1 MISFKNVTYKIKNK
15 KIINNITFNIKKSEK
30 VLLIGKSGSGK
41 SSIINLINKNISP
54 SSGNV
59 YFNKKDI
66 NRYNQKKIKEYRKK
80 HIATIYQKD
89 DLFDD
94 LSVIDNLELYY
105 YNKDILSLL
114 KKANLL
120 HLKNR
125 FVYSLSGGERQ
136 RISIIKTCLANCD
149 VLLCDEITS
158 ALDYENAQKI
168 IDFILNIFI
177 DKTIIFI
184 SHDKSLFDNK
194 IDRIIN
200 IDNGMIIDNIII
212 NDINNTFKSK
222 RVKNKPLL
230 NNFVLNG
237 LKKVSFPSLIVY
249 IILSLSFF
257 ISFNYDDIF
266 TYYAKSS
273 YYNYFD
279 YDVVI
284 VKDNIDLT
292 PNNDN
297 IFYNYN
303 DIFNNSKIKINNIEK
318 INIMFL
324 PFNNKDDTFSHLV
337 VNSLFLEV
345 ENIKEISF
353 LSISNNYFEYKDEII
368 NVVNED
374 NMFSIPCIYYDIKYF
389 SYLINEYENDELILI
404 NYDFSKDD
412 NRFTNNPMFE
422 EKKENKPYIDSNAY
436 CDFLTFKMV
445 FSTIKSIVN
454 YFFIMILIFSIIS
467 NILINI
473 TIIYKDIKKIAIYIS
488 KGFEDIL
495 IIIPYVIYP
504 TILFVL
510 SLLLCFIN
518 NRLFICFIC
527 SFIIQILSIFISY
540 LYIKKKNIH
549 SILKE
554 DNLC

>member
-1 MISFKNVTYKIKNK
+1 M
-15 KIINNITFNIKKSEK
+15 
-30 VLLIGKSGSGK
+30 
-41 SSIINLINKNISP
+41 
-54 SSGNV
+54 
-59 YFNKKDI
+59 
-66 NRYNQKKIKEYRKK
+66 
-80 HIATIYQKD
+80 
-89 DLFDD
+89 FDD

-168 IDFILNIFI
+168 IDFILNIFS

-194 IDRIIN
+194 VDRIIN

-284 VKDNIDLT
+284 VKDNIDFT

-303 DIFNNSKIKINNIEK
+303 DIFNNSKIKINNIDK
-318 INIMFL
+318 FNVMFL

-353 LSISNNYFEYKDEII
+353 LSITNNYFEYKDEII

-422 EKKENKPYIDSNAY
+422 EKKENKPYIDSNSY

-445 FSTIKSIVN
+445 FSTIKSIVD

-504 TILFVL
+504 TILFVF

>member
-168 IDFILNIFI
+168 IDFILNIFS

-194 IDRIIN
+194 VDRIIN

-297 IFYNYN
+297 FFYNYN

-318 INIMFL
+318 INVMFL

-353 LSISNNYFEYKDEII
+353 LSITNNYFEYKDEII

-445 FSTIKSIVN
+445 FSTIKSIVD

>member
-1 MISFKNVTYKIKNK
+1 MLSFKNVTYKIKNK

-41 SSIINLINKNISP
+41 STIINLINKNISP
-54 SSGNV
+54 STGNV

-66 NRYNQKKIKEYRKK
+66 NSYNQKEINEYRKR
-80 HIATIYQKD
+80 HVATIYQKD

-136 RISIIKTCLANCD
+136 RISILKTCLANCD

-168 IDFILNIFI
+168 IDFVLKIFN

-194 IDRIIN
+194 VDRIIN
-200 IDNGMIIDNIII
+200 IDNGMIVENIVI
-212 NDINNTFKSK
+212 NEINNTFKNK
-222 RVKNKPLL
+222 RVKDKPLL

-237 LKKVSFPSLIVY
+237 LKKISFSSLVIY
-249 IILSLSFF
+249 IILSFSFF
-257 ISFNYDDIF
+257 ITLNYNDIF
-266 TYYAKSS
+266 TYYAKTS

-297 IFYNYN
+297 TFYNYN
-303 DIFNNSKIKINNIEK
+303 DLFNNSKVSINSIEK
-318 INIMFL
+318 INVMFL
-324 PFNNKDDTFSHLV
+324 PFNNKDNNYSHLV

-345 ENIKEISF
+345 ENIKELSY
-353 LSISNNYFEYKDEII
+353 LSIDNNYFKYKDDII
-368 NVVNED
+368 NVINED

-389 SYLINEYENDELILI
+389 SSLIDEYKNDEIVLID
-404 NYDFSKDD
+404 YDFSKGDS
-412 NRFTNNPMFE
+412 RFTNNPMFE
-422 EKKENKPYIDSNAY
+422 EKKENKPYLDSNAY
-436 CDFLTFKMV
+436 CDFLTFKMA

-473 TIIYKDIKKIAIYIS
+473 TIIYKDIKKIAIYLS

-504 TILFVL
+504 IILFVV
-510 SLLLCFIN
+510 SLLLCLIN
-518 NRLFICFIC
+518 NKLLICFLC
-527 SFIIQILSIFISY
+527 SFTIQILSIYISY

>member
-15 KIINNITFNIKKSEK
+15 KILNNITFNIKKSEK

-41 SSIINLINKNISP
+41 STIINLINKNISP
-54 SSGNV
+54 STGNV

-66 NRYNQKKIKEYRKK
+66 NSYNQKEINEYRKR
-80 HIATIYQKD
+80 HVATIYQKD

-168 IDFILNIFI
+168 INFVLKIFN

-194 IDRIIN
+194 VDRIIN
-200 IDNGMIIDNIII
+200 IDNGMIVENIVI
-212 NDINNTFKSK
+212 NEINNTFKNK
-222 RVKNKPLL
+222 RVKDKPLL

-237 LKKVSFPSLIVY
+237 LKKISFSSLVIY
-249 IILSLSFF
+249 IILSFSFF
-257 ISFNYDDIF
+257 ITLNYNDIF
-266 TYYAKSS
+266 TYYAKTS

-297 IFYNYN
+297 TFYNYN
-303 DIFNNSKIKINNIEK
+303 DLFNNSKVSINSIEK
-318 INIMFL
+318 INVMFL
-324 PFNNKDDTFSHLV
+324 PFNNKDNNYSHLV

-345 ENIKEISF
+345 ENIKELSY
-353 LSISNNYFEYKDEII
+353 LSIDNNYFKYKDDII
-368 NVVNED
+368 NVINED

-389 SYLINEYENDELILI
+389 SSLTNEYKNDELVLI
-404 NYDFSKDD
+404 DYDFSKGDS
-412 NRFTNNPMFE
+412 RFTNNPMFE
-422 EKKENKPYIDSNAY
+422 EKKENKPYLDSNAY

-488 KGFEDIL
+488 KGFKDIL

-504 TILFVL
+504 IILFVV
-510 SLLLCFIN
+510 SLLLCLIN
-518 NRLFICFIC
+518 NKLLICFLC
-527 SFIIQILSIFISY
+527 SFAIQILSIYISY

>member
-66 NRYNQKKIKEYRKK
+66 NRYNQKKLKEYRKK

-168 IDFILNIFI
+168 IDFILNIFS

-194 IDRIIN
+194 VDRIIN

-297 IFYNYN
+297 FFYNYN

-318 INIMFL
+318 INVMFL
-324 PFNNKDDTFSHLV
+324 PFNNKDDTFYHLV

-353 LSISNNYFEYKDEII
+353 LSITNNYFEYKDEII

>member
-15 KIINNITFNIKKSEK
+15 KIINNINFNIKKSEK

-41 SSIINLINKNISP
+41 STIINLINKNISP
-54 SSGNV
+54 STGNV

-66 NRYNQKKIKEYRKK
+66 NSYNQKEINEYRKR
-80 HIATIYQKD
+80 HVATIYQKD

-114 KKANLL
+114 KKSNLL

-168 IDFILNIFI
+168 IDFVLKIFN

-194 IDRIIN
+194 VDRIIN
-200 IDNGMIIDNIII
+200 IDNGMIVENIII
-212 NDINNTFKSK
+212 NEINNTFKNK

-237 LKKVSFPSLIVY
+237 LKKISFSSLVIY
-249 IILSLSFF
+249 IILSFSFF
-257 ISFNYDDIF
+257 ITLNYNDIF
-266 TYYAKSS
+266 TYYAKTS

-292 PNNDN
+292 PNNVN
-297 IFYNYN
+297 TFYNYN
-303 DIFNNSKIKINNIEK
+303 DLFNNSKVSINNIEK
-318 INIMFL
+318 INVMFF
-324 PFNNKDDTFSHLV
+324 PFNNKDNNYSHLV

-345 ENIKEISF
+345 ENIKELSY
-353 LSISNNYFEYKDEII
+353 LSIDNNYFKYKDDII
-368 NVVNED
+368 NVINED

-389 SYLINEYENDELILI
+389 SSLIDEYKNDELVLI
-404 NYDFSKDD
+404 DYDFSKDD
-412 NRFTNNPMFE
+412 NRFTNNPIFE
-422 EKKENKPYIDSNAY
+422 EKKENKPYLDSNAY

-504 TILFVL
+504 IILFVV
-510 SLLLCFIN
+510 SLLLCLFN
-518 NRLFICFIC
+518 NKLLICFLC
-527 SFIIQILSIFISY
+527 SFIIQILSIYISY

>member
-1 MISFKNVTYKIKNK
+1 
-15 KIINNITFNIKKSEK
+15 
-30 VLLIGKSGSGK
+30 
-41 SSIINLINKNISP
+41 
-54 SSGNV
+54 
-59 YFNKKDI
+59 
-66 NRYNQKKIKEYRKK
+66 
-80 HIATIYQKD
+80 
-89 DLFDD
+89 
-94 LSVIDNLELYY
+94 
-105 YNKDILSLL
+105 
-114 KKANLL
+114 
-120 HLKNR
+120 
-125 FVYSLSGGERQ
+125 
-136 RISIIKTCLANCD
+136 
-149 VLLCDEITS
+149 
-158 ALDYENAQKI
+158 
-168 IDFILNIFI
+168 
-177 DKTIIFI
+177 
-184 SHDKSLFDNK
+184 
-194 IDRIIN
+194 
-200 IDNGMIIDNIII
+200 
-212 NDINNTFKSK
+212 
-222 RVKNKPLL
+222 
-230 NNFVLNG
+230 
-237 LKKVSFPSLIVY
+237 
-249 IILSLSFF
+249 
-257 ISFNYDDIF
+257 
-266 TYYAKSS
+266 
-273 YYNYFD
+273 
-279 YDVVI
+279 
-284 VKDNIDLT
+284 
-292 PNNDN
+292 
-297 IFYNYN
+297 
-303 DIFNNSKIKINNIEK
+303 
-318 INIMFL
+318 MFL

-504 TILFVL
+504 TILFVF

>member
-353 LSISNNYFEYKDEII
+353 LSITNNYFEYKDEII

-412 NRFTNNPMFE
+412 NRFTNNPMYE

-445 FSTIKSIVN
+445 FSTIKSIVD

-504 TILFVL
+504 TILFVF

>member
-30 VLLIGKSGSGK
+30 VLLIGKSGSGN

-114 KKANLL
+114 NKANLL

-168 IDFILNIFI
+168 IDFIINIFS
-177 DKTIIFI
+177 DKTIVFI

-303 DIFNNSKIKINNIEK
+303 DIFNNSKIKTNNIEK
-318 INIMFL
+318 INVMFL

-353 LSISNNYFEYKDEII
+353 LSITNNYFEYKDEII

-422 EKKENKPYIDSNAY
+422 EKKENKPYIDSNAF

-445 FSTIKSIVN
+445 FSTIKSIVD